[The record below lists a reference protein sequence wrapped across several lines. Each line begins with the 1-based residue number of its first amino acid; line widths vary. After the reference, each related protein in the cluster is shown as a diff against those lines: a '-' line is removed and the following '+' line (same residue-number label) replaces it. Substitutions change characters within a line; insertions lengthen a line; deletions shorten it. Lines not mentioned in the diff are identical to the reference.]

1 MAQAEMMDPIQ
12 ILEKIRI
19 GFAKR
24 RCETL
29 EDAGRA
35 LVWHVLNNAIDHLD
49 GRLPVIHRSQ
59 IGLLQSFAINQDY
72 PSSVEAEDV
81 A

>member
-1 MAQAEMMDPIQ
+1 MLDPIG
-12 ILEKIRI
+12 ILTEIRVS
-19 GFAKR
+19 FAKR

-35 LVWHVLNNAIDHLD
+35 LVWHVLNNAVEHLD
-49 GRLPVIHRSQ
+49 GRFPVTHRSQ
-59 IGLLQSFAINQDY
+59 VGILQSFAINQDY
-72 PSSVEAEDV
+72 PSSVETEDV